1 MKGYERNYDFG
12 DLLDCASGLNRLA
25 ALEYGEKAVKI
36 SKGHVKQRTLWAKLH
51 PLPPDQTK
59 PDLAD
64 FGGLET
70 DEKICSALQVGLLQ
84 AQSLLTQLN
93 MSPHAGVRDKTWWK
107 SPWTLEKEL
116 GLFGRPSNT
125 EELED
130 ECRDIHD
137 MENPGELSEKGL
149 STDLWDIPQADEVPS
164 GHQMYKASLVSLL
177 VGNPTFSKDR
187 LTRIKQSVY
196 FNGVKPKPRVEGV
209 PVCIMDVGSGCGVLF
224 DTPDGLISSRS
235 CRGRQSQKQ
244 RRDGQ
249 AKQVWFG
256 RVQKIR
262 RKYNG
267 KWAKSRSEIDL
278 LDRPVAQAGEGCC
291 CQVLFNW
298 YTPVAGSKIK
308 FTYDNTDLQWI
319 DLESVITVVSM
330 KMERTIRVLWTLD
343 NNDRARINEF
353 IAGL

>member
-1 MKGYERNYDFG
+1 
-12 DLLDCASGLNRLA
+12 
-25 ALEYGEKAVKI
+25 
-36 SKGHVKQRTLWAKLH
+36 
-51 PLPPDQTK
+51 
-59 PDLAD
+59 
-64 FGGLET
+64 
-70 DEKICSALQVGLLQ
+70 
-84 AQSLLTQLN
+84 
-93 MSPHAGVRDKTWWK
+93 MSPHARVRDKTWWK

-130 ECRDIHD
+130 EYVDETNDLEVYGHEARHAMSETLSGLL
-137 MENPGELSEKGL
+137 MEDQPMKKKVDPMVSYE
-149 STDLWDIPQADEVPS
+149 
-164 GHQMYKASLVSLL
+164 GHQMYKASLVSLF
-177 VGNPTFSKDR
+177 VGNPTLSKDR

-196 FNGVKPKPRVEGV
+196 FNGVKLKPRVEGV
-209 PVCIMDVGSGCGVLF
+209 PVCIMDVGSDCGVLF
-224 DTPDGLISSRS
+224 DTPDGLISNRFR
-235 CRGRQSQKQ
+235 RGRPDQKQ

-249 AKQVWFG
+249 GKQVWFG

-298 YTPVAGSKIK
+298 YTPVAGSKVK

-319 DLESVITVVSM
+319 DLESVITVVSLKKRM
-330 KMERTIRVLWTLD
+330 CTVDL
-343 NNDRARINEF
+343 
-353 IAGL
+353 G

>member
-1 MKGYERNYDFG
+1 MKGYEQNYDFG

-25 ALEYGEKAVKI
+25 ALEYGEEAVKV

-70 DEKICSALQVGLLQ
+70 DEKICSVLQVGLLQ

-93 MSPHAGVRDKTWWK
+93 MSPHAGVRIKTWWK

-130 ECRDIHD
+130 ACRDIHD
-137 MENPGELSEKGL
+137 MENPGEFPEL
-149 STDLWDIPQADEVPS
+149 STDLWDIPQANEIPS
-164 GHQMYKASLVSLL
+164 GMDTDVDETNDLEVYGHETYSDS
-177 VGNPTFSKDR
+177 
-187 LTRIKQSVY
+187 KQSVY

-209 PVCIMDVGSGCGVLF
+209 PVCIIDVGSDCGVLF
-224 DTPDGLISSRS
+224 DTPYGLISS
-235 CRGRQSQKQ
+235 
-244 RRDGQ
+244 
-249 AKQVWFG
+249 
-256 RVQKIR
+256 
-262 RKYNG
+262 
-267 KWAKSRSEIDL
+267 
-278 LDRPVAQAGEGCC
+278 
-291 CQVLFNW
+291 
-298 YTPVAGSKIK
+298 SKIK

-319 DLESVITVVSM
+319 DLESVITVVSL
-330 KMERTIRVLWTLD
+330 KMESIVRILWTLD

>member
-25 ALEYGEKAVKI
+25 AFEYGEEAVKV

-70 DEKICSALQVGLLQ
+70 DEKIYSALQ
-84 AQSLLTQLN
+84 T
-93 MSPHAGVRDKTWWK
+93 
-107 SPWTLEKEL
+107 
-116 GLFGRPSNT
+116 
-125 EELED
+125 
-130 ECRDIHD
+130 
-137 MENPGELSEKGL
+137 
-149 STDLWDIPQADEVPS
+149 DEVPS
-164 GHQMYKASLVSLL
+164 GMDIDVDETNDLEVYGHEARHAMSETLSGLLMEDQPMKKKVDPMVSYEGHQMYKASLV
-177 VGNPTFSKDR
+177 N
-187 LTRIKQSVY
+187 
-196 FNGVKPKPRVEGV
+196 
-209 PVCIMDVGSGCGVLF
+209 
-224 DTPDGLISSRS
+224 GLISSRS
-235 CRGRQSQKQ
+235 CRGRQGQKQ

-298 YTPVAGSKIK
+298 YNPVAGSKIK
-308 FTYDNTDLQWI
+308 FMYDNTDLQWI